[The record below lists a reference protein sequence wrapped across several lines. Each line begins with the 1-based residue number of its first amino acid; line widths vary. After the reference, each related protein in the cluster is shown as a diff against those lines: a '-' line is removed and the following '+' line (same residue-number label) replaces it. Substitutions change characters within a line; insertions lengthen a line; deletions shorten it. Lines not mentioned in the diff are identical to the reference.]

1 MLTERYEQS
10 CSMMKELQEEL
21 NMLQASGTCSPQL
34 VSGDHRTEVS
44 NCGNW
49 EVVIIV

>member
-21 NMLQASGTCSPQL
+21 NMLQASGTSSPQL
-34 VSGDHRTEVS
+34 TSVDHRTEVGY
-44 NCGNW
+44 C
-49 EVVIIV
+49 VCCVHQ